1 MTTGPESGADT
12 AGAAGAAGAEGRGL
26 AGTEAGGLVDAL
38 WQAARVAERRTAYQL
53 DRLDRLAGGAA
64 TLRDAPGDPQPGPA
78 GPPPDPYWITAE
90 ALRQRHL
97 RERRLL
103 VAAAALV
110 AELWQWEAR
119 GQPPPEGPGPDLPA
133 APGGAR
139 GGCPR
144 CSRPLA
150 GLCVRRPCAP
160 PQEPAPA
167 RPLRSGAGRT
177 PPWSTGCAGKAGA
190 GRRRWPSA
198 LSSPPPGAQD
208 GASTAGARRWSCAS
222 TFRRARARAR
232 VPGPSAPLRGL
243 RVSGRAA
250 AGDGPR
256 RRRAGG
262 AAACA
267 ARAAP
272 PLPSRTRKPDTAS
285 NLPGRV
291 ARALPEAVD
300 PEHPGAST
308 PARAPRR
315 TGAQQPQVVTCA
327 HHVQW
332 PLHPRGTLGG
342 ARRCP
347 SLSRT
352 MAQEIAP
359 PLRPAAGRPAGM
371 GALLAPQSGLR
382 VLAPARDW
390 ALAHAELVTCTAVL
404 LVSLFHLGRVYN
416 RGFNLLDEGFVLHV
430 AERVMQGQVPYRDF
444 FTQLTPGAFLALAAV
459 FAVTGPSVL
468 AGRWVT
474 VVIGLLIT
482 ALLYLGGRRVLSRP
496 TAALTALAFPV
507 WGIGQGWFYP
517 NYSWFALAGCMVAL
531 ECTLRAVAPSPSRGA
546 GSGRPGRPGRPS
558 PRAHSSARPA
568 LLWAAGAGLACGV
581 AAFCKQNMGL
591 YALLGLAGAV
601 FLFGAATWRRRLP
614 AGLADGPG
622 VAPGA
627 AGPGGLAGTARGPG
641 WVPAGRGVDSPGR
654 LPPRDGGPLPVH
666 LAPLARSPGRPR
678 PGGLDLPPGLPP
690 APPALRSR
698 GAAPPPPAP
707 PLSCARC
714 TRCTADARGPAPR
727 RPGWPSPSLSGPPPS
742 PGRTST
748 TSRWPSARPSSSARW

>member
-1 MTTGPESGADT
+1 
-12 AGAAGAAGAEGRGL
+12 
-26 AGTEAGGLVDAL
+26 
-38 WQAARVAERRTAYQL
+38 
-53 DRLDRLAGGAA
+53 
-64 TLRDAPGDPQPGPA
+64 
-78 GPPPDPYWITAE
+78 
-90 ALRQRHL
+90 
-97 RERRLL
+97 
-103 VAAAALV
+103 
-110 AELWQWEAR
+110 
-119 GQPPPEGPGPDLPA
+119 
-133 APGGAR
+133 
-139 GGCPR
+139 
-144 CSRPLA
+144 
-150 GLCVRRPCAP
+150 
-160 PQEPAPA
+160 
-167 RPLRSGAGRT
+167 
-177 PPWSTGCAGKAGA
+177 
-190 GRRRWPSA
+190 
-198 LSSPPPGAQD
+198 
-208 GASTAGARRWSCAS
+208 
-222 TFRRARARAR
+222 
-232 VPGPSAPLRGL
+232 
-243 RVSGRAA
+243 
-250 AGDGPR
+250 
-256 RRRAGG
+256 
-262 AAACA
+262 
-267 ARAAP
+267 
-272 PLPSRTRKPDTAS
+272 
-285 NLPGRV
+285 
-291 ARALPEAVD
+291 
-300 PEHPGAST
+300 
-308 PARAPRR
+308 
-315 TGAQQPQVVTCA
+315 
-327 HHVQW
+327 
-332 PLHPRGTLGG
+332 
-342 ARRCP
+342 
-347 SLSRT
+347 
-352 MAQEIAP
+352 
-359 PLRPAAGRPAGM
+359 M

-390 ALAHAELVTCTAVL
+390 AQAHAELVTCTAVL

-558 PRAHSSARPA
+558 PRAPSSARPA

-601 FLFGAATWRRRLP
+601 FLFGARNLAPAIP
-614 AGLADGPG
+614 AGLAAGPG
-622 VAPGA
+622 GAPGP

-641 WVPAGRGVDSPGR
+641 RVPAGRGVDSPGR

-690 APPALRSR
+690 APPALRSH

-707 PLSCARC
+707 PLPPSARC
-714 TRCTADARGPAPR
+714 TPRRAPLHRREPGAEAVWLAFALAIWATAFPRADFDHVQVALGPAFVVGAVVMEAAGRLLVRYRVWRLWGAPDLASFTLKELPLRPLPLR
-727 RPGWPSPSLSGPPPS
+727 RLRAWLQRVNGAACRRALPQVLAGAILAGFLLAGLDYARALHMGPTWTLRTLSGVAPRAAGILLDHDDAAELRLLVQEVRRLS
-742 PGRTST
+742 APGESIVSLPWNAGIYFLAERRNATRYDLFIPASVLPDDLPEITSDLDEARLIVYWT
-748 TSRWPSARPSSSARW
+748 ARDSFINNTSLDDRVPELHLHLTSRYRAVAAINAYRLLLRE